1 MPGYAYM
8 HDRIMKVYVLV
19 YVYVYVYVYVFK
31 HL

>member
-8 HDRIMKVYVLV
+8 HDLIMKVYVLV
-19 YVYVYVYVYVFK
+19 YVYVYVYVFK